1 MRPGFPGLQKFT
13 VCVLDAAQLQGGLSM
28 SVFDVLQERGFI
40 KQMSHE
46 EEIKELLDTF

>member
-1 MRPGFPGLQKFT
+1 
-13 VCVLDAAQLQGGLSM
+13 M

-46 EEIKELLDTF
+46 AEIKELLEKEKITFYIGFEIGRAHV

>member
-1 MRPGFPGLQKFT
+1 
-13 VCVLDAAQLQGGLSM
+13 M

-46 EEIKELLDTF
+46 TEIKELLEKEKIEGEEFDKIFEE